1 MRVVE
6 GREGE
11 RHVLERRRRRNQ
23 VMEVRESEELM
34 DVVYNYS
41 FCMVQRQLYVSN
53 LLKQDEILSYSK
65 CYGPIES

>member
-41 FCMVQRQLYVSN
+41 FCMVQRQLYISN
-53 LLKQDEILSYSK
+53 LYETR
-65 CYGPIES
+65 

>member
-1 MRVVE
+1 
-6 GREGE
+6 
-11 RHVLERRRRRNQ
+11 
-23 VMEVRESEELM
+23 MEVRESEELM

>member
-11 RHVLERRRRRNQ
+11 RHVLERRRRRNR

-34 DVVYNYS
+34 DVYNYS
-41 FCMVQRQLYVSN
+41 LCMVQRQLYVSN
-53 LLKQDEILSYSK
+53 EILSYSK

>member
-11 RHVLERRRRRNQ
+11 RHVLGRRRRRNQ

-53 LLKQDEILSYSK
+53 LYETR
-65 CYGPIES
+65 